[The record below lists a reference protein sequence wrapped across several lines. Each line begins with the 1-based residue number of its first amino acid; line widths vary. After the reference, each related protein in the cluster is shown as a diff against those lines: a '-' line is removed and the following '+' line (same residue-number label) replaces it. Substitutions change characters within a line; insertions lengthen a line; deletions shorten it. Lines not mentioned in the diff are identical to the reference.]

1 MHVKLN
7 NKRSNIPARFILGKK
22 WPMYY
27 WSRTGSVVDIAS
39 FLILSSLWAL
49 GGVLLTS
56 HAFRLKKRETL
67 VAGLAVGFLLFIVLS
82 NLLAQ
87 ILPLTAAYWASAAL
101 IFLSGLGLAIGA
113 KKGLRS
119 YLELLSGW
127 PYIFALFVIILG
139 FTLILRGLAI
149 FDDYYHLPMISVMAT
164 GDIPPHFY
172 LDPSLHLPYHY
183 GLQVFAASMVRL
195 GGFFPWSAWDIS
207 RAIVYGFTV
216 LLPWLW
222 LRRLTHSQ
230 LPAYLGSGL
239 LIFGGAARWLL
250 LFLPKPTLEIIGANQ
265 IGRASC
271 RERG

>member
-1 MHVKLN
+1 
-7 NKRSNIPARFILGKK
+7 
-22 WPMYY
+22 MYY

-39 FLILSSLWAL
+39 FFILCALWAL

-56 HAFRLKKRETL
+56 HAFFLKKREKL

-87 ILPLTAAYWASAAL
+87 VLPLTAAYWAGAGI
-101 IFLSGLGLAIGA
+101 IFFSGIGLAIHS

-127 PYIFALFVIILG
+127 PQIFVLSVIILG

-183 GLQVFAASMVRL
+183 GLQVFAAGMVRL

-207 RAIVYGFTV
+207 RAIVYGFTI
-216 LLPWLW
+216 LLAWLW
-222 LRRLTHSQ
+222 IRRLTACSATSISGQRVAHLWGSHALVAAVPSQAHS
-230 LPAYLGSGL
+230 
-239 LIFGGAARWLL
+239 RDH
-250 LFLPKPTLEIIGANQ
+250 
-265 IGRASC
+265 R
-271 RERG
+271 R